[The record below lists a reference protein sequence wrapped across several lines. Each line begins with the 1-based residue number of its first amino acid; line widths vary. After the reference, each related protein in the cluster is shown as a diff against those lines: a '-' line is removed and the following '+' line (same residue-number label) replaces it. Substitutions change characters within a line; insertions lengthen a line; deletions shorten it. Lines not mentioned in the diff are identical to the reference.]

1 MSGWI
6 SIHRKIKDNWIWEDK
21 PFSKGQA
28 WIDIL
33 LMVNHEY
40 KKIPLGN
47 ELVEVK
53 RGSRVTSIRQLCDRW
68 GWSNTKVR
76 GFLKLLEEEK
86 MLIVKSDSKKT
97 TLTVVNYNDYQVA
110 KDSEN
115 DTETTEKHHRNIAEK
130 SQKHTNNN
138 DNNDNNDNKDIYA
151 DIVEYLN
158 SKTNKNFK
166 HTSKATQRHIS
177 ARLNEKYTLDD
188 FKKVIDI
195 KTSHWLGDPKM
206 ETYLRPETLFGTKF
220 ESYLNENVKTTN
232 KSVAKK
238 TRFHMKEQRTDNYS
252 NEELESVME
261 RKRREARERM
271 KGENGN

>member
-115 DTETTEKHHRNIAEK
+115 DTETTEKHHGNITEK

-138 DNNDNNDNKDIYA
+138 DNNENNENNDNKKDKNISLQIKNLRDRFSDSQLKVVDDFFDI
-151 DIVEYLN
+151 L
-158 SKTNKNFK
+158 K
-166 HTSKATQRHIS
+166 HTRKS
-177 ARLNEKYTLDD
+177 AKLAESVVLKIYQSWVTHPIDKVLYGLQKYIETPSLHDKNEKYVLGIIRNAKASEVSEYAKNQYEGDRGTD
-188 FKKVIDI
+188 KKDSI
-195 KTSHWLGDPKM
+195 
-206 ETYLRPETLFGTKF
+206 TKGQTGWI
-220 ESYLNENVKTTN
+220 N
-232 KSVAKK
+232 
-238 TRFHMKEQRTDNYS
+238 R
-252 NEELESVME
+252 
-261 RKRREARERM
+261 RKV
-271 KGENGN
+271 